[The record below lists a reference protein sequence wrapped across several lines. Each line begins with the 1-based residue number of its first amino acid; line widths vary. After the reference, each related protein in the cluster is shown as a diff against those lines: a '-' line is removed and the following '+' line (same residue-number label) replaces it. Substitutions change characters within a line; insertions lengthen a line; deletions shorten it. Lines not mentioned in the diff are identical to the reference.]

1 MEPTSYKL
9 HPWPILSPRLQIK
22 NPGTALWFKGFWKDQ
37 EARAKLAH
45 GLHEYSHRVHMPV
58 FSVSCEG
65 FGGTER
71 RFLPMREHLISR
83 RRVLLLAARPGP
95 APNAKGRQSGS
106 GFWHGDC
113 PL

>member
-22 NPGTALWFKGFWKDQ
+22 NREPHFGSRASGRTRRQERNWLTVCTNIHIGFICRFLAL
-37 EARAKLAH
+37 ATR
-45 GLHEYSHRVHMPV
+45 GLV
-58 FSVSCEG
+58 G
-65 FGGTER
+65 QG

-106 GFWHGDC
+106 GF
-113 PL
+113 